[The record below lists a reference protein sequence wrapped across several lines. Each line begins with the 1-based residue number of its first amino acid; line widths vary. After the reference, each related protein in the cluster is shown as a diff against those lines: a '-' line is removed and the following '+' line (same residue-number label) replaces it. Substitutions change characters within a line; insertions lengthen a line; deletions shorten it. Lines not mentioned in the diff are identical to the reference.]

1 MSEEKNLFLKSG
13 LPQREV
19 TSLLVEKLESSI
31 DYLAYNVKRYNVP
44 VTLVLFYTE
53 EDVSNTLQESTRL
66 TDVIN
71 TVKIGNSYFNFV
83 FLPFTDEVDSYTFV
97 KHVELARLMNTKHI
111 YYYEKLPSE
120 LHNHFNFI
128 NNYLFEISG
137 KIQAPIL
144 T

>member
-1 MSEEKNLFLKSG
+1 MYEEKALFLKTG
-13 LPQREV
+13 LSQIEV
-19 TSLLVEKLESSI
+19 TSLLVERLTSSI
-31 DYLAYNVKRYNVP
+31 DYLAYNVKRYHVP

-53 EDVSNTLQESTRL
+53 EDVSYKLQESTRL

-71 TVKIGNSYFNFV
+71 SVKIGDSYFNFV

-97 KHVELARLMNTKHI
+97 KHVESARLMNIKHI

-120 LHNHFNFI
+120 IHNHFNFL
-128 NNYLFEISG
+128 NNFLFEISE
-137 KIQAPIL
+137 KTQAPLL